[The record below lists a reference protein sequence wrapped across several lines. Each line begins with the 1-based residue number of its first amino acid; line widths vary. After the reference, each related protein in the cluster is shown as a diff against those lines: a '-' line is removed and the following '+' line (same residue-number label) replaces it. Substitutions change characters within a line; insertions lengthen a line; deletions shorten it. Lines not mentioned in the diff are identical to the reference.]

1 METAAARTARGA
13 WRSEADGRRGKMGA
27 AAKAHSNKSLPPQPA
42 RVLVVDDEPGLIEVI
57 DDVVGRGMGCCVVTA
72 ANIAQA
78 RKIIATQGI
87 ELLVADLN
95 LPDGDGMTL
104 LPA

>member
-1 METAAARTARGA
+1 
-13 WRSEADGRRGKMGA
+13 MGA
-27 AAKAHSNKSLPPQPA
+27 AAKAQSKKSPPPPPA

-72 ANIAQA
+72 ASVAQA

-95 LPDGDGMTL
+95 LPDGDGMAL
-104 LPA
+104 LPALREFQPFASAIVITGSFTRFY